1 MWYFFVKSS
10 KNHNTQHFSSFSES
24 PKATRTAEYI
34 KQHTQEF
41 STVDVK

>member
-1 MWYFFVKSS
+1 MWYFVKSS

-24 PKATRTAEYI
+24 PKDTKTAEYI

-41 STVDVK
+41 SAVDVK